1 MSLPRCMISKVIVS
15 SSRALWCLPS
25 VKKQKHIFFSFP
37 RPWLFWISP
46 KPNLIIVYTQSVVIN
61 TSDIS
66 YTNNLARP
74 ENCYTDRIFFF
85 TFQFRSTCA
94 GHRPFTPL
102 CTRLFPKFWIPT
114 VILKWIFQN
123 CSVLSL
129 FSVCKPDIRAYCGS
143 LLAKRSE
150 ASRIKWF
157 LIGLSEVIQLH
168 SVIGWNRTAWVLFP
182 LSATIFQSDST
193 I

>member
-1 MSLPRCMISKVIVS
+1 M
-15 SSRALWCLPS
+15 
-25 VKKQKHIFFSFP
+25 
-37 RPWLFWISP
+37 WISYIHSRWVSIP
-46 KPNLIIVYTQSVVIN
+46 LTFHIPTIWQKTRKLLFRQY
-61 TSDIS
+61 
-66 YTNNLARP
+66 
-74 ENCYTDRIFFF
+74 FFF

-94 GHRPFTPL
+94 GLRHFTPL

-129 FSVCKPDIRAYCGS
+129 FSVYKTDIRAYCGS

-150 ASRIKWF
+150 APKIKVF

-168 SVIGWNRTAWVLFP
+168 SVIGSNRTGCVLFH
-182 LSATIFQSDST
+182 SGRRYSNQTQQSRFGLQECSRA
-193 I
+193 